1 MSDDPMT
8 SCSIVI
14 RCYNEEQHIGR
25 LLSGIMEQTVQD
37 VEIIVADS
45 GSTDATLS
53 VASRYPVKIL
63 SIRLEEFSFGRSL
76 NLGCQTASGEFIV
89 IASAHVYPVYNDWLE
104 KLLAPFADP
113 KVALVYGKQCGDS
126 STKYSEYQIFKKWF
140 PGQSVSRQDHPF
152 CNNANAAIGRE
163 LWKQLPYNEKLTG
176 LEDLNWAKRA
186 MGKEYYIAYA
196 TEAEIVHAHNEIP
209 LRIYNRCGRE
219 GVPHK
224 QSFSEQKFTQG
235 GGS

>member
-1 MSDDPMT
+1 MAYRA
-8 SCSIVI
+8 SIII
-14 RCYNEEQHIGR
+14 RCYDEEQHIGR
-25 LLSGIMEQTVQD
+25 LLSSIMQQTVQN
-37 VEIIVADS
+37 VEIIIVDS
-45 GSTDATLS
+45 GSTNVT
-53 VASRYPVKIL
+53 L

-76 NLGCQTASGEFIV
+76 NLGCQAVSDEFVV

-140 PGQSVSRQDHPF
+140 PEQSVSRQDHPF
-152 CNNANAAIGRE
+152 CNNANAAIRRE

-176 LEDLNWAKRA
+176 IEDLDWAKRA
-186 MGKEYYIAYA
+186 MEKEYYIAYA

-219 GVPHK
+219 GMPHR
-224 QSFSEQKFTQG
+224 QSFSEQEFTQG
-235 GGS
+235 GGG